1 MNSTHTG
8 DEAAPEQLASVDL
21 NLMVAFDALARERSV
36 TQAARRVGI
45 TQSAM
50 SHALRRLRDLLGD
63 ELLVRGRSG
72 MVLTP
77 RAESLAVP
85 VRSGLVTLGRAL
97 SEPARFEPA
106 SARRAFCLASPDL
119 FDVLVVP
126 PLLERIR
133 AEAPGIDIRVIPI
146 DERQL
151 GSQLETGE
159 VDVAIIPRIDR
170 AEDEQAEGDAPRL
183 LRKKLLHDRFACVIR
198 ADHPVLGGKR
208 GRRAPAPLS
217 LESYAA
223 LSHVLVS
230 PSGEGPGLVDR
241 ALEKHGLKRRVALKI
256 PHFYAGLAIVAKS
269 DLILTAPAALAR
281 LIPGDLPVVALRPPL
296 RLPGHSINLT
306 WHERFSKDE
315 GHSWLRRLVTEVAR
329 AAYSE
334 APEDESY

>member
-1 MNSTHTG
+1 M
-8 DEAAPEQLASVDL
+8 DL
-21 NLMVAFDALARERSV
+21 NLVVAFDALARERSV
-36 TQAARRVGI
+36 TRAAQRVGI

-63 ELLVRGRSG
+63 ELMVRGRSG

-106 SARRAFCLASPDL
+106 SARRAFCMASPDL
-119 FDVLVVP
+119 FDVLVLP

-133 AEAPGIDIRVIPI
+133 VEAPGVDIRVIPI

-151 GSQLETGE
+151 PDQLETGE
-159 VDVAIIPRIDR
+159 VDVAITPLIDR
-170 AEDEQAEGDAPRL
+170 TDDEQAEGDAPGL
-183 LRKKLLHDRFACVIR
+183 LRKKLLHDRFACLIR
-198 ADHPVLGGKR
+198 ADHPILGGKR
-208 GRRAPAPLS
+208 GRREPPALS

-223 LSHVLVS
+223 VSHVLVS

-241 ALEKHGLKRRVALKI
+241 ALAKHGLKRRVALRI

-281 LIPGDLPVVALRPPL
+281 LIPGNLPVVALRAPL
-296 RLPGHSINLT
+296 RLPGHSVNLT
-306 WHERFSKDE
+306 WHERFSKDD
-315 GHSWLRRLVTEVAR
+315 GHGWLRRLVTEVAR
-329 AAYSE
+329 TAYS
-334 APEDESY
+334 DEGDADET